1 MGAGESAGYW
11 NLWLLGSKLKK
22 IRRKM
27 CDVNHFSMILL
38 FLQFAQCRHD
48 TTRDDNVEMKMCSFW
63 SH

>member
-27 CDVNHFSMILL
+27 CDVNHFSIILL
-38 FLQFAQCRHD
+38 FYILHNAD
-48 TTRDDNVEMKMCSFW
+48 TILHEMTMWK
-63 SH
+63 